1 MLQTYSYRMIQLMQP
16 MHHSNRVVTDDFWG
30 NQQNC
35 LYAVIEKDAYTL
47 GQFTDFEVSFTFA

>member
-1 MLQTYSYRMIQLMQP
+1 MKSWNLTKFVIPKL
-16 MHHSNRVVTDDFWG
+16 DFWG